1 MVNNCI
7 DAMMGSGCVSHV
19 VWYHGVL
26 SIVMLNIP
34 LHKFL
39 SRLFALRICGAAFPI
54 LGGGG
59 RMGLVSDSLAT
70 PFWGVTEV
78 FREGEGTTRIST
90 IPRGESLS

>member
-7 DAMMGSGCVSHV
+7 DAIMGNGCVSHV

-34 LHKFL
+34 LHRFL

-54 LGGGG
+54 LGGG
-59 RMGLVSDSLAT
+59 RMGLVSDSLAML
-70 PFWGVTEV
+70 FWRVTEV
-78 FREGEGTTRIST
+78 FGEGEGTTRIST